1 VNREPNLDDLVG
13 TEVTGTERQRL
24 QQVHEMLLEAGPPPE
39 ISAELEAGPTLGM
52 TLGRQ
57 QQHQR
62 RKVKRRAMM
71 LLAAA
76 ITVALVFI
84 AGYASR
90 GGGKSGVT
98 SAVIAQGFRG
108 TSLAPHAQ
116 GTLEVW
122 SSQDGNN
129 WPMTLTVVGLKQLP
143 PHTNY
148 DVYLVR
154 NGKPWG
160 SCGSFRVGGNAQNPV
175 TVTLSAPYTLH
186 KGDTWVVT
194 RPGAG
199 GSEPGQTVLR
209 PTKSV

>member
-1 VNREPNLDDLVG
+1 VSREPNLNDLVG
-13 TEVTGTERQRL
+13 TEVTGAERQRL
-24 QQVHEMLLEAGPPPE
+24 QQVHELLLEAGPPPE
-39 ISAELEAGPTLGM
+39 ISADLEAGPTLGM

-57 QQHQR
+57 QHQR
-62 RKVKRRAMM
+62 RRVKRRAM
-71 LLAAA
+71 LLVAAA
-76 ITVALVFI
+76 ILVALVFI

-90 GGGKSGVT
+90 GGGKSG
-98 SAVIAQGFRG
+98 SSQAVIRQAFKG
-108 TSLAPHAQ
+108 TSVAPQAQ

-122 SSQDGNN
+122 SSKDGNN
-129 WPMTLTVVGLKQLP
+129 WPMTLTVVGLQQLP

-154 NGKPWG
+154 NGRPWG
-160 SCGSFRVGGNAQNPV
+160 ACGSFRVGGNPQVPV

-199 GSEPGQTVLR
+199 GAEPGRTVLR
-209 PTKSV
+209 PTTTA

>member
-1 VNREPNLDDLVG
+1 MNREPDLNDLIG
-13 TEVTGTERQRL
+13 TEATGAERQRL
-24 QQVHEMLLEAGPPPE
+24 QQVHELLLEAGPPPE
-39 ISAELEAGPTLGM
+39 ISAELEKGPTLGM
-52 TLGRQ
+52 TLGKQ
-57 QQHQR
+57 QR
-62 RKVKRRAMM
+62 ETKPRPRVVL

-76 ITVALVFI
+76 LLVGLVFF
-84 AGYASR
+84 AGYSVR
-90 GGGKSGVT
+90 STGNGRHPGHW
-98 SAVIAQGFRG
+98 VIRQAFQG
-108 TSLAPHAQ
+108 TALAPHAQ

-122 SSQDGNN
+122 SSKDGNN

-160 SCGSFRVGGNAQNPV
+160 SCGAFRVGENAQNPV
-175 TVTLSAPYTLH
+175 SVTLSAPYTLH

-199 GSEPGQTVLR
+199 GTEPGRTVLR
-209 PTKSV
+209 PTTTA

>member
-1 VNREPNLDDLVG
+1 VSREPNLNDLVG
-13 TEVTGTERQRL
+13 TEVTGAERQRL
-24 QQVHEMLLEAGPPPE
+24 QQVHELLLEAGPPPE
-39 ISAELEAGPTLGM
+39 ISADLEAGPTLGM

-62 RKVKRRAMM
+62 RKVKRRAML

-76 ITVALVFI
+76 ILVALVFI

-90 GGGKSGVT
+90 GGGKSVQG
-98 SAVIAQGFRG
+98 AVIKQAFQG
-108 TSLAPHAQ
+108 TSFAPHAQ

-122 SSQDGNN
+122 SSKDGNN

-143 PHTNY
+143 PRTNY
-148 DVYLVR
+148 EVYLVR

-160 SCGSFRVGGNAQNPV
+160 ACGSFRVGGNSQQPV

-194 RPGAG
+194 RPRAG
-199 GSEPGQTVLR
+199 GAEPGRTVLR
-209 PTKSV
+209 PTTTA

>member
-1 VNREPNLDDLVG
+1 MSREPHLDDLVG
-13 TEVTGTERQRL
+13 TEVTGAERQRL

-39 ISAELEAGPTLGM
+39 ISADLEAGPTLGM
-52 TLGRQ
+52 TLGRT
-57 QQHQR
+57 HQR
-62 RKVKRRAMM
+62 RKVKRRGML

-76 ITVALVFI
+76 ILVALVFI

-90 GGGKSGVT
+90 GGGNSGRQQQV
-98 SAVIAQGFRG
+98 VFRQAFQG
-108 TSLAPHAQ
+108 TSLVPHAQ

-122 SSQDGNN
+122 SSTDGNN

-143 PHTNY
+143 PHRNY

-160 SCGSFRVGGNAQNPV
+160 SCGSFRVGGNPQNPV

-199 GSEPGQTVLR
+199 GAEPGRTVLR
-209 PTKSV
+209 PTTTA